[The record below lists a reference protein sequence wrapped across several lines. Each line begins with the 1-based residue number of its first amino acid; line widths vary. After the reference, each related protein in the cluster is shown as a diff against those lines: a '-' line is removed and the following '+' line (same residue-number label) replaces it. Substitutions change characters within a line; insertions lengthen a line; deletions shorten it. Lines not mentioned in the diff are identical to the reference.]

1 MNKIAPTGVY
11 SINSGVN
18 NTPAAPP
25 CGGAQQSWGRRR
37 QAKNLALSWD
47 VEPVLSSKRTRKV
60 KTFFDEL
67 TKDTEF
73 TDPLY
78 SFKVKVFIKSLDVL
92 TFQLK
97 NWFQGLKTISE
108 NFKFLTPKFLV
119 EKTDNELM
127 DCARLF
133 CEKYDDDVTNALVSQ
148 IVCFKNV
155 ASKEIKDRD
164 MQKVVDVARFLLI
177 EHPSLSS
184 SLPDVCTALMMYLT
198 LPVTSAAAER

>member
-1 MNKIAPTGVY
+1 MSLDEATNLLEKSLEGLDKIRTDYDV
-11 SINSGVN
+11 IVE
-18 NTPAAPP
+18 
-25 CGGAQQSWGRRR
+25 
-37 QAKNLALSWD
+37 QAKKLALSWD
-47 VEPVLSSKRTRKV
+47 VEPVLSSKRSRKV

-67 TKDTEF
+67 AKDTEF

-97 NWFQGLKTISE
+97 NRFQGMNTINE
-108 NFKFLTPKFLV
+108 YFKFLTPKFLI
-119 EKTDNELM
+119 ESTENELM
-127 DCARLF
+127 DCARVF

-155 ASKEIKDRD
+155 SSSEIKVRG
-164 MQKVVDVARFLLI
+164 MKSVVDVARFLLVD
-177 EHPSLSS
+177 HQNLSS

-198 LPVTSAAAER
+198 LPVTSASAER